1 MSIKDLLSD
10 SNEEYRT
17 TGECKLTD
25 EEYDYLLD
33 KYGDEKQKSDIG
45 VELSKDKVELP
56 VKMGSLNKVKTLKE
70 IISWKDTKKIPV
82 ESLIIITPKY
92 DGLSLLVEFNNGKF
106 VNAYTRGNG
115 IEGQDVTG
123 HFAHNSLGNIQLSD
137 NFSGYVYGEA
147 IMRNS
152 VFEDKYS
159 KKYKNPRNM
168 VAGLLNRKKTVEETK
183 DISFMAFGIKDDS
196 PSRRHQLE
204 YLNKEI
210 NVPLNSLKVDVT
222 VCKIEELGDIL
233 NNPDTMNLIPSD
245 YQCDGL
251 VVEVSLISLQEKMG
265 KETNSLNPAYGRAWK
280 PQSVNQKITT
290 VKGVRWQVSK
300 VGYLKP
306 VVEIEP
312 VDISGVTIS
321 NVTGNNA
328 KYILENNI
336 QSGTVVTIIRSGDVI
351 PKIVRVVPLETDTD
365 PLPSKCPCCD
375 RTSLAW
381 NKTNTEIIC
390 CNSSCS
396 ERVISSM
403 VHFFDTLEIEAIREG
418 TIKQLYL
425 NGNDNVADV
434 CSMTAKDFMMLDGFQ
449 SSKAYNC
456 FNAIRE
462 KLIVD
467 LEKLQHACN
476 LFEGLG
482 SRKLKLLRE
491 YNSADK
497 IPDRNTILAIGGFSD
512 RSADVY
518 LNNINAFWELAEK
531 LPFKIKEFSVS
542 TGGALEGKSFV
553 FTGFRNKE
561 LQEKIELHGGKIS
574 GGVSK
579 KTAYLV
585 CANKGSG
592 STKEAKA
599 LEVGATILDMSECV
613 TMVAVL

>member
-1 MSIKDLLSD
+1 MSSIKDLLSD
-10 SNEEYRT
+10 SNEEYRN

-33 KYGDEKQKSDIG
+33 KYGDEKQKSAVG

-210 NVPLNSLKVDVT
+210 NVPLNSLNVDVT
-222 VCKIEELGDIL
+222 ICKIEELGDIL
-233 NNPDTMNLIPSD
+233 NNPDTMNIIPSD

-251 VVEVSLISLQEKMG
+251 VVEVSLLSLQEKMG

-336 QSGTVVTIIRSGDVI
+336 QSGTVVTIIRAGDVI
-351 PKIVRVVPLETDTD
+351 PR
-365 PLPSKCPCCD
+365 
-375 RTSLAW
+375 
-381 NKTNTEIIC
+381 IIK
-390 CNSSCS
+390 
-396 ERVISSM
+396 VI
-403 VHFFDTLEIEAIREG
+403 
-418 TIKQLYL
+418 
-425 NGNDNVADV
+425 NV
-434 CSMTAKDFMMLDGFQ
+434 
-449 SSKAYNC
+449 
-456 FNAIRE
+456 E
-462 KLIVD
+462 
-467 LEKLQHACN
+467 
-476 LFEGLG
+476 
-482 SRKLKLLRE
+482 
-491 YNSADK
+491 
-497 IPDRNTILAIGGFSD
+497 
-512 RSADVY
+512 
-518 LNNINAFWELAEK
+518 
-531 LPFKIKEFSVS
+531 
-542 TGGALEGKSFV
+542 
-553 FTGFRNKE
+553 
-561 LQEKIELHGGKIS
+561 
-574 GGVSK
+574 
-579 KTAYLV
+579 
-585 CANKGSG
+585 
-592 STKEAKA
+592 
-599 LEVGATILDMSECV
+599 
-613 TMVAVL
+613 